1 MMLVENMNLRKLAA
15 SIVLTSFFIGCAGT
29 VEDSA
34 WIRGV
39 SREDALDIRQA
50 IQALHPGCKIYEYS
64 RDESGGVDV
73 RADCGTWIAKRV
85 RGKWQ
90 FTPTVITS

>member
-1 MMLVENMNLRKLAA
+1 VSIGKFVA
-15 SIVLTSFFIGCAGT
+15 SIFLASFLAGCAGT
-29 VEDSA
+29 VEDNA

-39 SREDALDIRQA
+39 SRQEALDIRHA
-50 IQALHPGCKIYEYS
+50 IEALHPGCKVYEYS

-85 RGKWQ
+85 HGKWQ
-90 FTPTVITS
+90 FTPTVITA